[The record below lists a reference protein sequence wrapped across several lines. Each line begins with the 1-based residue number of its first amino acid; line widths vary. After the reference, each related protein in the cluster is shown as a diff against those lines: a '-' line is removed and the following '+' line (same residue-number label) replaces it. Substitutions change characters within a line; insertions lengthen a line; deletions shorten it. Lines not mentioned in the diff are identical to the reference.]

1 MNQKVA
7 VGIDLGTTNC
17 CIAVVQ
23 NGKVEV
29 VENELSSRLTPNYVS
44 FTETVRLYGSD
55 AQSQAIMNLCDT
67 IFDVKQIIGRQIDDE
82 IVQKNK
88 IFWPFEIK
96 EIKGKLKVKAKYK
109 KKEELFAPEEISAMV
124 LTTLKETAEAHV
136 GQKIKDVV
144 ISVPANFNDLQ
155 RVATLNAG
163 KIAGLNVLKLI
174 NEPTAAALTFG
185 WTKDVGEQK
194 TILIFDFGS
203 CKLDVSI
210 VNIRVSSKM
219 EVEVKATAGDNLGGT
234 DINRLMV
241 LYLMELF
248 NKKHQKDMSYSMKS
262 IRRLFI
268 AWEKAKI
275 ILSSNK
281 ETSITVDSLFDGID
295 FCTTI
300 TRAKFEEVCDDL
312 LTSILLPV
320 QRALH
325 DARLDKSQI
334 DEIVL
339 VGGSTRIP
347 RVQQLLSDSF
357 GGKQLNK
364 SLNADEAVAY
374 GAALQ
379 AETLSRDKVHVSDII
394 PYDLV
399 GVDERGCVLRLYEK
413 GSNISQNVDWEIPTT
428 HDTKKIHINFF
439 QSSRFNRVELG
450 SVTLNGTQPKPMFKL
465 IVPIAFVIDCNGI
478 FNVYAFDTKTSDYQ
492 HSEIRNERCR
502 FSKKDLEQMLCK
514 LEKYKLEEYQIK
526 EQIEAKIHLQKCAYS
541 FKRDLDAARHKM
553 QPERHTSLTRYYNKV
568 QSWLDTNS
576 NAKEKEI
583 ERQLKSLQKGNELLS
598 KETVKVS
605 KL

>member
-1 MNQKVA
+1 MNEKVA

-29 VENELSSRLTPNYVS
+29 MENELSSRLTPNYVS
-44 FTETVRLYGSD
+44 FNETELLYGAI
-55 AQSQAIMNLCDT
+55 AQSQAIMNLCNT

-96 EIKGKLKVKAKYK
+96 EIKGKLKIKAKYK
-109 KKEELFAPEEISAMV
+109 KSEELFSPEEISAMV
-124 LTTLKETAEAHV
+124 LTTLKETAEAHL

-144 ISVPANFNDLQ
+144 ISVPASFNDLQ
-155 RVATLNAG
+155 REATLNAG

-185 WTKDVGEQK
+185 LTKDVGEQK

-203 CKLDVSI
+203 SKLDVSI
-210 VNIRVSSKM
+210 VNIGVSSKM

-262 IRRLFI
+262 IRRLFT

-300 TRAKFEEVCDDL
+300 TRAKFEEVCDEY
-312 LTSILLPV
+312 LTSVLRPV

-325 DARLDKSQI
+325 DALLDKSQI

-347 RVQQLLSDSF
+347 KVQQLLSDFF
-357 GGKQLNK
+357 GGRQLNK

-379 AETLSRDKVHVSDII
+379 AELLARNNTMNLLVTDII
-394 PYDLV
+394 PYNLCCC
-399 GVDERGCVLRLYEK
+399 DERGLTSYIFKRGTTYPAKDCFDMYTTKENQKKIEFSLCQHAVFSVEEKKYHLGLINLCISPPYPKYKIILPVHFEIDSNGILHVYALNPKASEYQHCVLR
-413 GSNISQNVDWEIPTT
+413 
-428 HDTKKIHINFF
+428 
-439 QSSRFNRVELG
+439 
-450 SVTLNGTQPKPMFKL
+450 
-465 IVPIAFVIDCNGI
+465 
-478 FNVYAFDTKTSDYQ
+478 
-492 HSEIRNERCR
+492 NER
-502 FSKKDLEQMLCK
+502 FMLSKT
-514 LEKYKLEEYQIK
+514 
-526 EQIEAKIHLQKCAYS
+526 
-541 FKRDLDAARHKM
+541 DLDEM
-553 QPERHTSLTRYYNKV
+553 L
-568 QSWLDTNS
+568 
-576 NAKEKEI
+576 
-583 ERQLKSLQKGNELLS
+583 G
-598 KETVKVS
+598 
-605 KL
+605 